1 MLDQK
6 WGRIVNVSSG
16 IAASPASMTGG
27 NAYATG
33 KAALEARTLNLAAE
47 LAGSGVTINAFRPGP
62 VDTSMQA
69 WIRRQAPARSG
80 AALHGRFS
88 RSYEAGILIAP
99 EQSARSLLA
108 HLESDATSQIWD
120 VSGPA

>member
-1 MLDQK
+1 MGAHRQRLQRHRCQPGVDD
-6 WGRIVNVSSG
+6 RRE
-16 IAASPASMTGG
+16 
-27 NAYATG
+27 AYATG

-62 VDTSMQA
+62 AGTSMQA
-69 WIRRQAPARSG
+69 WIRRQDPARIG
-80 AALHGRFS
+80 AALHGRFG

-108 HLESDATSQIWD
+108 HLQSDATGQIWD